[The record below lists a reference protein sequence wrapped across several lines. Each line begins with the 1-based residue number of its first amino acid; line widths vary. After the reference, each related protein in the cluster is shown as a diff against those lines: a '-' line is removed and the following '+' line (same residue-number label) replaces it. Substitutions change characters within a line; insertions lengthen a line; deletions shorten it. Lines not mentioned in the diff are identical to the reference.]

1 MAEMMQFD
9 LVSPE
14 RSLVSTLAS
23 AVQIPGAEGDLT
35 AMPGHAPLIT
45 TLRPGILTVTG
56 DDGVSHYA
64 VTGGF
69 AEIGAGGTTV
79 LAERAYP
86 RGAENRAA
94 IEGHLEEARK
104 VAPTVAAEHKDSHE
118 KFMDDLTRLL
128 EHMV

>member
-56 DDGVSHYA
+56 ADGVSHYA

-128 EHMV
+128 EQMV

>member
-56 DDGVSHYA
+56 ADGVSHYA

-86 RGAENRAA
+86 RGAENRVA

-118 KFMDDLTRLL
+118 KFMDDLERLL
-128 EHMV
+128 ENMV

>member
-56 DDGVSHYA
+56 ADGVSHYA

-86 RGAENRAA
+86 RGADNRAA

-104 VAPTVAAEHKDSHE
+104 VAPTVATEHKDSHE

>member
-1 MAEMMQFD
+1 
-9 LVSPE
+9 
-14 RSLVSTLAS
+14 
-23 AVQIPGAEGDLT
+23 
-35 AMPGHAPLIT
+35 MPT
-45 TLRPGILTVTG
+45 
-56 DDGVSHYA
+56 

-118 KFMDDLTRLL
+118 KFMDDLERLL
-128 EHMV
+128 ENMV

>member
-56 DDGVSHYA
+56 ADGVSHYA

-79 LAERAYP
+79 PAERAYP

-118 KFMDDLTRLL
+118 KFMDDLERLL
-128 EHMV
+128 ENMV

>member
-56 DDGVSHYA
+56 ADGVSHYA

-69 AEIGAGGTTV
+69 AEIGAAGTTV

-86 RGAENRAA
+86 RGSENRSA

-118 KFMDDLTRLL
+118 KFMDDLERLL
-128 EHMV
+128 ENMV

>member
-1 MAEMMQFD
+1 MQVD
-9 LVSPE
+9 IVTPE
-14 RSLVSTLAS
+14 RRLLSMAATE
-23 AVQIPGAEGDLT
+23 VQIPGAEGDLT
-35 AMPGHAPLIT
+35 AMDGHSSAMVG
-45 TLRPGILTVTG
+45 LRPGILRAK
-56 DDGVSHYA
+56 DGSGEKAYV

-104 VAPTVAAEHKDSHE
+104 VAPTVATEHKDSHE

>member
-56 DDGVSHYA
+56 ADGVSHYA

-118 KFMDDLTRLL
+118 KFMDDLERLL